1 MPASAEHERFDWR
14 LLGLGYLGTAA
25 ILIGK
30 AIYSSATTPLVND
43 TDDAMR
49 LVTVRD
55 LLAGQGW
62 WDHLQHRLDTPFGAE
77 IHWSHLIDAAIG
89 GLMLGLR
96 SLAGASAETIA
107 LYAWPLLLLLALMSL
122 CAVIT
127 FRLGGREAMLP
138 AVVLPL
144 LSPALIAEFSPGRID
159 HHSIQILLTLLMA
172 WASIEAMA
180 RPRFAALAGLAA
192 ALSLEVGIEG
202 LPSIASAI
210 VAIAVPWAFQPDRRV
225 ALRFFALPFALVTVL
240 LEMQHFPPA
249 RWLQPACDE
258 ISPVYVAF
266 ALGVGLVL
274 ALLSVLPLDGR
285 RPWVRLAM
293 GVGLAAALG
302 LGLAATFPLCLG
314 GPYAALDPWLV
325 HNWLD
330 QIAEARPILD
340 SFRVS
345 PAVTLSVAVPPVLG
359 MAAMVLRLTTGPRQG
374 RAEWL
379 ILALFLAIALLVMAA
394 QIRGGRLA
402 APLAIPAAGWLV
414 ATARQRY
421 LARPRLL
428 QIAGLVGS
436 WLGFAGVLIGLVAGH
451 VLPPT
456 LRTPA
461 AEQVTAAAVDPTSCR
476 MPQAFA
482 GLAALPPARVMTPI
496 DLGSHLLAF
505 TPDSVVAAPY
515 HRDQDGVRDAFRF
528 FNDPIAEA
536 RAILVRRGVGLVVIC
551 PGMPEVAGMPDA
563 APDSFARLYAKDMLP
578 DWLEPLPF
586 PGPLKVYRVAAA
598 P

>member
-1 MPASAEHERFDWR
+1 MRASPDHERFDWR
-14 LLGLGYLGTAA
+14 LLAVGYAGTAA

-30 AIYSSATTPLVND
+30 ALHAGATTPLVND

-55 LLAGQGW
+55 LLDGQAW

-89 GLMLGLR
+89 GLLLLLR
-96 SLAGASAETIA
+96 PLAGAGAETVA
-107 LYAWPLLLLLALMSL
+107 LYAWPLLLLLALMTL
-122 CAVIT
+122 GAIIT

-138 AVVLPL
+138 AMVLPL
-144 LSPALIAEFSPGRID
+144 LSPALITEFSPGRID
-159 HHSIQILLTLLMA
+159 HHSIQILLMLLMA
-172 WASIEAMA
+172 WGSIEAIA

-210 VAIAVPWAFQPDRRV
+210 LAIALTWAVRPGSGT
-225 ALRFFALPFALVTVL
+225 ALRCFALPFAFGTLL
-240 LEMQHFPPA
+240 LELQHFPPA

-266 ALGVGLVL
+266 AMGVGLVFL
-274 ALLSVLPLDGR
+274 VLPVLPLTR
-285 RPWVRLAM
+285 WRPAARLAA
-293 GVGLAAALG
+293 GIGLAALLAG
-302 LGLAATFPLCLG
+302 GLALTFPLCLG

-330 QIAEARPILD
+330 QIAEARPLLD
-340 SFRVS
+340 SLRVS
-345 PAVTLSVAVPPVLG
+345 PALTLAVAVPPLLG
-359 MAAMVLRLTTGPRQG
+359 LATIAVRLIAGSPRG
-374 RAEWL
+374 RGEWL
-379 ILALFLAIALLVMAA
+379 VLALFLGIAILVMVV
-394 QIRGGRLA
+394 QIRGARLA

-414 ATARQRY
+414 ATARRRY
-421 LARPRLL
+421 LARPRLSR
-428 QIAGLVGS
+428 IAGLVGS
-436 WLGFAGVLIGLVAGH
+436 WLGFAGVLIGLVATG
-451 VLPPT
+451 LAIP
-456 LRTPA
+456 LQASAAGRAPA
-461 AEQVTAAAVDPTSCR
+461 TADANACR

-482 GLAALPPARVMTPI
+482 GLARLPAGRVMTPI
-496 DLGSHLLAF
+496 DLGSHLLAW
-505 TPDSVVAAPY
+505 TPHSVVAAPY

-536 RAILVRRGVGLVVIC
+536 RAILARRGVGLVVIC
-551 PGMPEVAGMPDA
+551 PGMPEVAGLRDA
-563 APDSFARLYAKDMLP
+563 APDSFARLYAAGALP
-578 DWLEPLPF
+578 AWLVPLPL
-586 PGPLKVYRVAAA
+586 PGPLQVYRVAAA